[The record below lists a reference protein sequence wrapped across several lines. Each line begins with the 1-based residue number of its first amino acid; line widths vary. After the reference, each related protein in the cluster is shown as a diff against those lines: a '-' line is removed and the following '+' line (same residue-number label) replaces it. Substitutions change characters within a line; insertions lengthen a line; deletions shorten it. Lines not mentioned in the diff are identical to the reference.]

1 MTTRMVRN
9 TLAGAALC
17 LALAPAG
24 ARAQS
29 ALSASE
35 SARYR
40 AEATR
45 DAMTML
51 GEWQNAWTRDDLRTL
66 SRLYDPNALLRLPGQ
81 PAAVQ
86 GREAVEGALRARLA
100 TFGRMEVETLD
111 VEVGDRLLYL
121 LQRYTIAPADAAG
134 PSALALSGNVT
145 TVLERDASGWRIRAQ
160 TFEAPAAGSSA
171 AAASPA
177 ATADSAGAPPR

>member
-1 MTTRMVRN
+1 MTRMFRN

-17 LALAPAG
+17 VALVPAG

-29 ALSASE
+29 ALSASVT
-35 SARYR
+35 ARYR

-86 GREAVEGALRARLA
+86 GREAVEGALRARLPA
-100 TFGRMEVETLD
+100 FGKMEVETVD

-134 PSALALSGNVT
+134 SSTLALSGNFT

-160 TFEAPAAGSSA
+160 TFEAPGAGSSA
-171 AAASPA
+171 SAAASPA
-177 ATADSAGAPPR
+177 PTPASAGTPPR

>member
-1 MTTRMVRN
+1 MFRN

-35 SARYR
+35 AARYR

-51 GEWQNAWTRDDLRTL
+51 GEWQNAWSRDDLRAL
-66 SRLYDPNALLRLPGQ
+66 SRLYDPNALLRLPGE

-86 GREAVEGALRARLA
+86 GREAVAEALRARLPA
-100 TFGRMEVETLD
+100 LGRVEVETVD

-121 LQRYTIAPADAAG
+121 LQHYTFAPADAAG
-134 PSALALSGNVT
+134 HSALALSGNCT

-160 TFEAPAAGSSA
+160 TFEAPAEGSATVA
-171 AAASPA
+171 AALP
-177 ATADSAGAPPR
+177 ATAAASAGAPPR

>member
-1 MTTRMVRN
+1 MFRN

-24 ARAQS
+24 AHAQS

-35 SARYR
+35 NARYR

-51 GEWQNAWTRDDLRTL
+51 GEWQSAWTRDDLRTL
-66 SRLYDPNALLRLPGQ
+66 SRLYDADALLRLPGE

-86 GREAVEGALRARLA
+86 GREKVEEALRARLPA
-100 TFGRMEVETLD
+100 FGGMEVETVD

-121 LQRYTIAPADAAG
+121 LQRYTIAPAGAAG
-134 PSALALSGNVT
+134 PSALALSGNFT
-145 TVLERDASGWRIRAQ
+145 TVLERDARGWRIRAQ
-160 TFEAPAAGSSA
+160 TFEAPAEGSA
-171 AAASPA
+171 AVAAALP
-177 ATADSAGAPPR
+177 ATAAASAGAPPR

>member
-1 MTTRMVRN
+1 MFRN

-17 LALAPAG
+17 MVLAPAG
-24 ARAQS
+24 AHAQS

-51 GEWQNAWTRDDLRTL
+51 GQWQNAWTRDDLRTL

-86 GREAVEGALRARLA
+86 GRAAVEELLRARLPA
-100 TFGRMEVETLD
+100 FGGMEVETVD

-121 LQRYTIAPADAAG
+121 LQRYTLAPGDAAG
-134 PSALALSGNVT
+134 SPALALSGNVT

-160 TFEAPAAGSSA
+160 TFEAPAGGLSA
-171 AAASPA
+171 AAAAPASPA
-177 ATADSAGAPPR
+177 PTAASAGAPPR